1 MREQSIIIRPALIP
15 AFFAILPLFFP
26 PISFTLLN
34 TPKPS
39 LTYPSQR
46 NQALRCTWHQVNNYR
61 VLCSWLHTENAGM
74 EQASEQRQTWHI
86 YPYLAMT
93 TVRALNTLFP
103 WWSPSILLR
112 LALPPSS
119 HSHSPFSLFLSFVSP
134 ALLRLSLCP
143 WSPSLSFI
151 SIPCTAFLR
160 VYPLWHSNGIHRP
173 TCYTASLLLD
183 YTFMLLILSQCVSVY
198 VCMCMSVCVCGWSR
212 EILFRIENLSHNTRS
227 NNCGIT
233 PSL

>member
-1 MREQSIIIRPALIP
+1 MREQSIIIRPVLIP
-15 AFFAILPLFFP
+15 ALFAILPLFFP
-26 PISFTLLN
+26 PISSTLLN
-34 TPKPS
+34 TPNPS

-119 HSHSPFSLFLSFVSP
+119 HSHSPFSLFLSFVSL
-134 ALLRLSLCP
+134 LLRLTR
-143 WSPSLSFI
+143 SPSTLSVSLI
-151 SIPCTAFLR
+151 SLSLFHL
-160 VYPLWHSNGIHRP
+160 
-173 TCYTASLLLD
+173 YTIYCLPPYLPSV
-183 YTFMLLILSQCVSVY
+183 TF
-198 VCMCMSVCVCGWSR
+198 
-212 EILFRIENLSHNTRS
+212 
-227 NNCGIT
+227 
-233 PSL
+233 